1 VSLTTGKLSAHFI
14 RAALWIISIVHI
26 YPILLVLVS
35 SLKTKADLATNPFGL
50 PKDITFDY
58 FLTAFQTMHYFRS
71 ILNTAFIGGVS
82 VALTV
87 LFTSM
92 AAYAIARRNNRFY
105 NAVYLLFIAG
115 MIIPFQMT
123 MIPLYKVML
132 SLHLIS
138 TYQGVIFIYL
148 AFLAPFSV
156 FLLSGFV
163 KTVPRELEEAALID
177 GCGLYRTFFMI
188 VFPLLKPAITT
199 VSVLNLF
206 NIWNDFLMPMLYI
219 QDSKKITITVQLA
232 SFQGMYFNDWS
243 LIFAGVCM
251 IVFPML
257 LIYLFAQRFIIDG
270 ITAGAVKG

>member
-1 VSLTTGKLSAHFI
+1 MSLTTGKLSAHFI